1 MCFACQRLI
10 SMLLYVYRF
19 LRCSTYSQCVDR
31 TIYYYLGILFI
42 SVDNTPYHLVVR
54 DWILEPTC
62 LYAGSKLVEYTH
74 RHHRISNKVLY
85 FWSCSLSSFFCRL
98 ESTEKRCL
106 SNYSA
111 IPSRRTH
118 IGRIVDCPFFIIV
131 GFDRPFYDLER
142 PHCFCVGSGPDHRAT
157 TQSNLALFPKWRSP
171 VHVDRIPLLADDL
184 LPEYPAL
191 CICRSGCLRVYSTLQ
206 HPTGRHDE
214 GSGPLTIKFP
224 ETTAY
229 AFIFMESEVK

>member
-1 MCFACQRLI
+1 MYFACQRLI

-85 FWSCSLSSFFCRL
+85 FWSCSLSSFFCRH
-98 ESTEKRCL
+98 ESVETYFL
-106 SNYSA
+106 SSY
-111 IPSRRTH
+111 PTFPLRRMH
-118 IGRIVDCPFFIIV
+118 IVRIVDCPFFITA
-131 GFDRPFYDLER
+131 GFDRPFHDIER
-142 PHCFCVGSGPDHRAT
+142 SHCFRVGSGPDHGT
-157 TQSNLALFPKWRSP
+157 TTPADLALFP
-171 VHVDRIPLLADDL
+171 
-184 LPEYPAL
+184 
-191 CICRSGCLRVYSTLQ
+191 
-206 HPTGRHDE
+206 
-214 GSGPLTIKFP
+214 
-224 ETTAY
+224 
-229 AFIFMESEVK
+229 

>member
-1 MCFACQRLI
+1 MCFACQQLI

-98 ESTEKRCL
+98 EYTGKRFL
-106 SNYSA
+106 SHYPA
-111 IPSRRTH
+111 ISLRRTH
-118 IGRIVDCPFFIIV
+118 FGRNVDCRFFIIA
-131 GFDRPFYDLER
+131 GFDRTFHDFER
-142 PHCFCVGSGPDHRAT
+142 PHCLCVGSGPDHRT
-157 TQSNLALFPKWRSP
+157 TTPTDLAFFPQWRSP
-171 VHVDRIPLLADDL
+171 IHVDRVSLLADDFL
-184 LPEYPAL
+184 QEHPAL
-191 CICRSGCLRVYSTLQ
+191 CICCTGCLRVYSTLQ
-206 HPTGRHDE
+206 HPPGRHDE
-214 GSGPLTIKFP
+214 KSEPLTIKFP
-224 ETTAY
+224 EKIAC